1 MVQLLLPFMPYK
13 TETELIKAQV
23 ENYIK
28 TKLEAYSKKHLE
40 DDAWFRKKWI
50 TDDIKRRYMY

>member
-23 ENYIK
+23 EYYIK
-28 TKLEAYSKKHLE
+28 TKLDSYAKKHLE
-40 DDAWFRKKWI
+40 DQ
-50 TDDIKRRYMY
+50 